1 MGHPRN
7 YATGRSIW
15 IADTLVNATEEQRA
29 GFKANRSHYE
39 VRP

>member
-1 MGHPRN
+1 MGHPRH

-15 IADTLVNATEEQRA
+15 IADTLVNATEEQRRS
-29 GFKANRSHYE
+29 FKSNRSHYA